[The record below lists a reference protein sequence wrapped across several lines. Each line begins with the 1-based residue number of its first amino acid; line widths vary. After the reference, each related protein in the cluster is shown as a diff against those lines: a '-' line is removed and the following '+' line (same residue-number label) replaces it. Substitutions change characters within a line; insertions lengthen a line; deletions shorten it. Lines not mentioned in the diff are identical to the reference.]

1 MGFLAALFTFTKW
14 AMLQILTDEVLK
26 YRDQIPRPGLMVFPK
41 PQTALEYASS
51 MSEPHTYEKFVEDLK
66 NLTDGPDEALSH

>member
-51 MSEPHTYEKFVEDLK
+51 MSEQPWSRHFGGFFTVLL
-66 NLTDGPDEALSH
+66 LTVSSAFS